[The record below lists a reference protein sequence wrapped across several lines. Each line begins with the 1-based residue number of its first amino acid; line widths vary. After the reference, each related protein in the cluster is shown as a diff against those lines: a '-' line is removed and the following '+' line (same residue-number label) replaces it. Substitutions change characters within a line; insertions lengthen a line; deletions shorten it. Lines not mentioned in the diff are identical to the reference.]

1 MEGGK
6 GRSNGPNC
14 VSESCKSSRGA
25 QMKPL
30 EDLNSS
36 MCTKLESRHMCFA
49 RTHIS
54 VCTSGQ
60 QPGRWSLV
68 TTLRRICSFLPESPG
83 NLPPQASTILSQ
95 HGTSPQSPVSWVLE
109 WVPLAQPCFGTIPSL
124 LEEAAGTHIW
134 LHALLGI
141 VSEPWEERSIKV
153 FENGIIFVAVAPS
166 SQRVG
171 WDENGEREGVFKV
184 NITGLGVS
192 RIAYLNEKMGI
203 TKPSI
208 KKVIYFVHC
217 T

>member
-95 HGTSPQSPVSWVLE
+95 HGTFPQSPVSWVLE

-141 VSEPWEERSIKV
+141 VSEPWEERIRS
-153 FENGIIFVAVAPS
+153 
-166 SQRVG
+166 
-171 WDENGEREGVFKV
+171 
-184 NITGLGVS
+184 L
-192 RIAYLNEKMGI
+192 KMGLFLWLLPLLPREWGGMSMGRGKVCSKSTSLAWESAELLI
-203 TKPSI
+203 LM
-208 KKVIYFVHC
+208 KKWE
-217 T
+217 